1 MFKKGQSKITV
12 TQDQLDSDADNVKC
26 PECETRLFLKYDTSA
41 DPDGDKHCRCR
52 HCGAQVG
59 VKIVETA
66 KKTVEQPKLAIKH
79 KAAKK

>member
-59 VKIVETA
+59 VKIGEPHELKA
-66 KKTVEQPKLAIKH
+66 KQRKPE
-79 KAAKK
+79 KK